1 MEWHAVPFMGR
12 RVHSYSY
19 EEKEMV
25 TISVIKS
32 KRTSSSVQFVDT
44 AIKLQI
50 HTIKQCVKFPKKY
63 TFYIS
68 QDIANIA
75 NSICDHAKEAN
86 SINPT
91 NLHEVQMRRDHLLN
105 AYSKTQALIS
115 KINNAQEFFP
125 ISGGVMTEW
134 MELIETEL
142 KTLRGIMKADRQRY
156 KRFYQEDEVP
166 VNTESNNLQ

>member
-1 MEWHAVPFMGR
+1 M
-12 RVHSYSY
+12 
-19 EEKEMV
+19 
-25 TISVIKS
+25 
-32 KRTSSSVQFVDT
+32 QFVDT
-44 AIKLQI
+44 AMKLQI

-75 NSICDHAKEAN
+75 NSICDHSKEAN

-91 NLHEVQMRRDHLLN
+91 NLHEVQMRRDHLIN
-105 AYSKTQALIS
+105 AYTKTQALIS

-134 MELIETEL
+134 MELIDTEL
-142 KTLRGIMKADRQRY
+142 KTLRGVMKADKQRY
-156 KRFYQEDEVP
+156 KRFYQEDDAVTSTDN
-166 VNTESNNLQ
+166 NTQQ